1 LGVIYLVRHAQA
13 AFGTSNYDQL
23 TETGL
28 TQARLLG
35 AYFGQ
40 RKVRFDALY
49 TGTLQR
55 HVETAQGVLDGYS
68 ERGHALRAERA
79 CGLDE
84 YNGEAL
90 IMEHTG
96 RALVPHPA
104 ASRRDSTSVRE
115 HVSLLRKA
123 LLSWA
128 EGAMQPGGMPTW
140 QAFQEAAVAALL
152 DVRLR
157 HPEGNVLVVSSG
169 GPIGAIVA
177 AALEA
182 PPRIAVELNLWL
194 RNSSLTEFVTSARRQ
209 HLVSFNALP
218 HLDRHPDASLSTY
231 I

>member
-28 TQARLLG
+28 VQARLLG
-35 AYFGQ
+35 AYFAQ

-55 HVETAQGVLDGYS
+55 HTETARGVLEGYPEGGQS
-68 ERGHALRAERA
+68 LRAEQA

-84 YNGEAL
+84 YNAVAL
-90 IMEHTG
+90 IMAHTG
-96 RALVPHPA
+96 GVVSHSA
-104 ASRRDSTSVRE
+104 ASRHDSTKVRE
-115 HVSLLRKA
+115 HFRLLRKA

-128 EGAMQPGGMPTW
+128 EGVIQPSGMPTW

-177 AALEA
+177 AVLEA

-194 RNSSLTEFVTSARRQ
+194 RNSSLTELVTSVRRQ
-209 HLVSFNALP
+209 HLVSFNGLP
-218 HLDRHPDASLSTY
+218 HLDTHPDASLSTY